1 MATVVLFQKPGC
13 GTNARQKHMLEL
25 AGHTVIVKDLLTEP
39 WTAERLRGFFGDTPV
54 ASWFNAAAPRVKSGA
69 IDPEQLDADGAV
81 GLMLAEPLLIRR
93 PLVEVGAE
101 RCAGFD
107 REPVTTLLG
116 DRGQT
121 PRDSAN
127 VSSSSLEA
135 RGLTPSIE
143 GCSRPHAAVPCPAP
157 DQPGKTAHP

>member
-1 MATVVLFQKPGC
+1 VATVVLFQKPGC

-116 DRGQT
+116 NSERQEG
-121 PRDSAN
+121 A
-127 VSSSSLEA
+127 
-135 RGLTPSIE
+135 E

-157 DQPGKTAHP
+157 NQAGKTAHP